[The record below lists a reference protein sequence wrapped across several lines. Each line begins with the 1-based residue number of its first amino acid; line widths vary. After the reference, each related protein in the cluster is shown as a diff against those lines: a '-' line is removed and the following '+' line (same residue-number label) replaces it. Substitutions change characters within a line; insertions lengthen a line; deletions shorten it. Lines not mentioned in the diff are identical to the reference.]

1 MEVQV
6 ETLDTHE
13 AKLTI
18 AFDDATIAKT
28 RRDVAEKLSRS
39 VRLPGFR
46 PGKAPMSAVIA
57 AVGGEEAFAGELAD
71 ELARRHYAAALELS
85 LIHI

>member
-28 RRDVAEKLSRS
+28 RRDVAEGTR
-39 VRLPGFR
+39 G
-46 PGKAPMSAVIA
+46 ACYA
-57 AVGGEEAFAGELAD
+57 GGLG
-71 ELARRHYAAALELS
+71 S
-85 LIHI
+85 